1 MINVAD
7 KIMPGKNRPSLDW
20 RMAAYIEA
28 KEDDY
33 SHYSHKDCLIQ
44 WATRVGVGD
53 IPDKKTCPLCRK
65 LYLNI
70 MVKSNLWGEEEL
82 IDVDQPAPQA
92 SDHEEDFDWDLLR
105 LNAPAPL
112 PDHPREIMRPG

>member
-53 IPDKKTCPLCRK
+53 IPNKKTCPLCRK
-65 LYLNI
+65 PF
-70 MVKSNLWGEEEL
+70 SQHHGE
-82 IDVDQPAPQA
+82 IKPQGRGRV
-92 SDHEEDFDWDLLR
+92 S
-105 LNAPAPL
+105 
-112 PDHPREIMRPG
+112 